1 VGIDEPVEAL
11 VDRGWRELARIDA
24 MLASEE
30 IDEDGWHRD
39 VAKLI
44 VPVYLSGTNPRSQ
57 SGSTADELQWEQTR
71 RMLLDAVDRSGT
83 FLDVGCANGYLM
95 ECLHRWAATDGI
107 ALEPYGVEISPELA
121 DLARR
126 RLPQWRSRI
135 WTGNAYDF
143 QPAIRFDFVRTGLEY
158 VPLPRRREF
167 VQRLL
172 TRYLAPKGRLIIGV
186 QTEVRSDRSVEE
198 TVSGWGNL
206 IAGHV
211 ERPHLDPRALRRAF
225 WIDRPS

>member
-1 VGIDEPVEAL
+1 VGVDEPVEAL

-30 IDEDGWHRD
+30 IDEEGWHRE

-44 VPVYLSGTNPRSQ
+44 VPAYLSGTNPRAQ
-57 SGSTADELQWEQTR
+57 SGSSADEPGWEQSR
-71 RMLLDAVDRSGT
+71 RLLLDAVDRSGT

-95 ECLHRWAATDGI
+95 ECVQRWAAIDGI
-107 ALEPYGVEISPELA
+107 ALEPYGLEISHDLA

-126 RLPQWRSRI
+126 RLPRWRSRI
-135 WTGNAYDF
+135 WTDNAFDF

-158 VPLPRRREF
+158 VPPTRRREF
-167 VQRLL
+167 VERLL
-172 TRYLAPKGRLIIGV
+172 TRYVAPKGRLIIGV
-186 QTEVRSDRSVEE
+186 QTELRGDGSVEE
-198 TVSGWGNL
+198 TVSRWGNV

-211 ERPHLDPRALRRAF
+211 ERPHLDPRAVRRAF
-225 WIDRPS
+225 WIDRLS